1 MGTLTLKVCALAVI
15 CTAVGVVVKQIK
27 NEISFALR
35 AAGGVLI
42 FGIVL
47 ISLEPFF
54 SFFDELGG
62 FGGSEEYIGI
72 MLRSLGVAMIAH
84 VCAGICRDAGEGSIA
99 GGVELA
105 GKIEILILC
114 VPLIR
119 RILTY
124 ASEMISMRG

>member
-27 NEISFALR
+27 NEMSFALR

-42 FGIVL
+42 FGIL
-47 ISLEPFF
+47 LLSLEPFF

-62 FGGSEEYIGI
+62 LAGTEEYVGI
-72 MLRSLGVAMIAH
+72 MLRSLGVAILSH
-84 VCAGICRDAGEGSIA
+84 VCAGICRDAGEGSLA

-114 VPLIR
+114 IPLIE
-119 RILTY
+119 RILGY
-124 ASEMISMRG
+124 ASEMIWVQG